1 MNNAFIYV
9 FSVDD
14 KNTMISNGYTMLKAD
29 EENNIYI
36 FENSGTKYEEL
47 GVAFVLSNT
56 LTF

>member
-9 FSVDD
+9 FSDED
-14 KNTMISNGYTMLKAD
+14 RDILLQNGYTLLKAD
-29 EENNIYI
+29 ENNNLYI
-36 FENSGTKYEEL
+36 FENSDTKYEEL

>member
-36 FENSGTKYEEL
+36 FENSGAKYEEL

>member
-9 FSVDD
+9 FSDED
-14 KNTMISNGYTMLKAD
+14 RDILLQNGYTLLKAD
-29 EENNIYI
+29 ENNNLYI
-36 FENSGTKYEEL
+36 FENSGAKYEEL